1 MRADYLI
8 DKELEKILSTMN
20 EGNSL
25 VCQVS
30 LHTGLRISD
39 VLRLRMEQL
48 KPRFWVVEQKT
59 GKHRQVGIPEELREA
74 IKEHNA
80 RAGGGSWCFPGADTG
95 KHRTRQAVWRDMKR
109 VADFYRLKVN
119 VAPHSMRKVYAVELM
134 KKYGDIEKV
143 KRALNHESASVT
155 MLYVL
160 AAKLAEAKR
169 EKGLKPQKPFVR

>member
-8 DKELEKILSTMN
+8 ERELEKILSTMN
-20 EGNSL
+20 EGNAL

-59 GKHRQVGIPEELREA
+59 GKSRMVGVPEDLREA
-74 IKEHNA
+74 IKEHHS
-80 RAGGGSWCFPGADTG
+80 RVGGGVWCFPGADIS
-95 KHRTRQAVWRDMKR
+95 KHRTRQAVWHDMKR

-119 VAPHSMRKVYAVELM
+119 VSPHSMRKVYAVELM
-134 KKYGDIEKV
+134 KKYGDIDKV
-143 KRALNHESASVT
+143 KKALNHDSASVT
-155 MLYVL
+155 MLYVM
-160 AAKLAEAKR
+160 AAQLAEAKR
-169 EKGLKPQKPFVR
+169 GKRLKPQKPFRR